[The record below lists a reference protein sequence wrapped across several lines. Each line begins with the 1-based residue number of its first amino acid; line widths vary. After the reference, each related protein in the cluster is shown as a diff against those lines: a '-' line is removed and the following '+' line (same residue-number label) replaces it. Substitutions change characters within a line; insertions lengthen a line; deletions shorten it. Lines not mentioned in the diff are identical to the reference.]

1 MIPRIFFAAVHRGM
15 FFSGAVQS
23 LLAMLFWAVDLGARR
38 AGLWAAP
45 ELSWPSMWLH
55 ALLLLYGVFPFFIFG
70 FILTAGPRWQGYGE
84 TPPRVFVPAFW
95 LLSCGWLVA
104 WAGVT
109 AVPPLLAPGLAV
121 ALAGWGVALRHLWRV
136 AASPGDERR
145 HILLA
150 ATAVTLGAG
159 GLGLFAAYAAT
170 REPVLARLAINLGL
184 WGFIVP
190 VFVLVIH
197 RMLPF
202 FSSGIIPG
210 SAGYRPYWALWA
222 IVGGSAGH
230 GLMSF
235 LELPQW
241 TWPFDLPAAIG
252 AGWLTFRWR
261 IRESFAATLL
271 AVLHVGFAWCGL
283 SFALF
288 ALSGLLQLAG
298 QAGLGL
304 APLHALTLGFIAS
317 TLIGMASRVTMG
329 HSGLPLVGD
338 AVMWR
343 AFWAMQAA
351 AALRMAGDFIYLP
364 PPFDLS
370 FAAALLWLGAFGAW
384 TIRYAPK
391 TWRPRADGQP
401 G

>member
-1 MIPRIFFAAVHRGM
+1 MIPKAFFAAIHRGM
-15 FFSGAVQS
+15 FFCGAVQS
-23 LLAMLFWAVDLGARR
+23 VLTMLFWAIDLGARR

-45 ELSWPSMWLH
+45 AWPLPSPWLH

-95 LLSCGWLVA
+95 LLASGWLIA
-104 WAGVT
+104 WTGVIG
-109 AVPPLLAPGLAV
+109 VPALLAPGLV
-121 ALAGWGVALRHLWRV
+121 LALAGWGVAARHLWRI
-136 AASPGDERR
+136 AAWPSDERR
-145 HILLA
+145 HIRLA
-150 ATAVTLGAG
+150 ATAVTLGAV
-159 GLGLFAAYAAT
+159 GLGIFAAYAAT
-170 REPVLARLAINLGL
+170 QEPLLARLAINLGL
-184 WGFIVP
+184 WGFLVP

-202 FSSGIIPG
+202 FSSGIIRG
-210 SAGYRPYWALWA
+210 FVGYRPYWALWA
-222 IVGGSAGH
+222 VVGGSAGH
-230 GLMSF
+230 GLLSF

-241 TWPFDLPAAIG
+241 TWLFDLPAALG
-252 AGWLTFRWR
+252 AGWLTLKWR
-261 IRESFAATLL
+261 LRESFAATLL

-288 ALSGLLQLAG
+288 ALHSMLLLAG
-298 QAGLGL
+298 QGGLGL
-304 APLHALTLGFIAS
+304 LPLHALTLGFLAS

-343 AFWAMQAA
+343 AFWTMQAA
-351 AALRMAGDFIYLP
+351 TVLRMAGDFVQP
-364 PPFDLS
+364 PLPFDLS
-370 FAAALLWLGAFGAW
+370 FIAALLWLGAFGAW
-384 TIRYAPK
+384 TVKYAPK